1 MKYGYEESVKLL
13 GEQLAATADIP
24 ALCRRT
30 GSRLAEGEPPAI
42 ILAYLNRQYRIAWP
56 EISFSFVDS
65 DEAVPLK
72 DKVLILH
79 YLATARGTALEERQ
93 ITFRDVPDGGNY
105 YDVFFKRA
113 IRPVVNRFGDDPGA
127 LLAAAAGICARRE
140 DMGDAA
146 VTVDAFPM
154 VPLTWVLW
162 RGDDEF
168 PADGSVLLDA
178 SVSDYLS
185 SYAITELCEVIAWSL
200 VRLAGKN

>member
-13 GEQLAATADIP
+13 SEQLRSNTDIP

-30 GSRLAEGEPPAI
+30 GSRPAEGRTPAI
-42 ILAYLNRQYRIAWP
+42 ILKYLTRQYRIVWP

-65 DEAVPLK
+65 TDEVPLK

-79 YLATARGTALEERQ
+79 YLTTARGTALEERQ

-113 IRPVVNRFGDDPGA
+113 IRPVVNRFGNDPGA
-127 LLAAAAGICARRE
+127 LLTAAAGMRARRE
-140 DMGDAA
+140 DLGDAA
-146 VTVDAFPM
+146 VTVDAFPR

-168 PADGSVLLDA
+168 PADGSILLDA

-185 SYAITELCEVIAWSL
+185 SYAITELCEVIAWNL